1 MTEVVVDQ
9 VAERPLDASLPD
21 AVSRRGGT
29 AWARLVAE
37 TGRAGLV
44 WFALAVVYTAGDPL
58 TDGAI
63 VAVTLAASIWLVT
76 LRAASSPSVL
86 LFGRTLSKLVGVG
99 LGSILV
105 ALLNGTSVGL
115 HLTWTRVTAA
125 ALGVLATATFW
136 DWFVDRALAAR
147 KRVLFVGAN
156 EFDVLVAEDV
166 RRCRQS
172 GFEIVGCA
180 STMDAARSGAAV
192 RLVGMEELEQVVEA
206 QHPDIVV
213 LADEATFEDAL
224 DRLLDADAH
233 VRVATLASFC
243 EYAFGRVPIEHIGP
257 AWFLSLVHLRQHVYT
272 RRSKRIFD
280 VVVAVIG
287 LVLSAPVLAIMAA
300 LAKTTP
306 GPVLHRQ
313 VRVGEGGRCF
323 TVLKIRT
330 MRCDAEQGGATF
342 TCENDPRV
350 TRTGRILR
358 RSHLDELPQ
367 LWNVL
372 RGDMSIVG
380 PRPER
385 PEFIEMIEEAVPFWN
400 RRVLVKPGV
409 TGWAQLLG
417 DYASDCDGMAQ
428 KLSYDLW
435 YLRHSSVLV
444 DLAICVETVALQ
456 VRALLPRR
464 PHAPFAAGRKGVG
477 R

>member
-21 AVSRRGGT
+21 AASGRRGT

-76 LRAASSPSVL
+76 LRAAASPNVL
-86 LFGRTLSKLVGVG
+86 LFGRTLSKLLGIG
-99 LGSILV
+99 LGSIAV

-115 HLTWTRVTAA
+115 HLTWTRFTAA
-125 ALGVLATATFW
+125 ALGVLATATVW
-136 DWFVDRALAAR
+136 DWLVDRTLAAR
-147 KRVLFVGAN
+147 KRVLFVGAG
-156 EFDVLVAEDV
+156 ELDLLFGEDV

-172 GFEIVGCA
+172 GFEIVGCPV
-180 STMDAARSGAAV
+180 DAQSGAAV
-192 RLVGMEELEQVVEA
+192 RPVGMEELEQVVET

-243 EYAFGRVPIEHIGP
+243 EYAFGRVPIEHIGR

-280 VVVAVIG
+280 IVVAIIG
-287 LVLSAPVLAIMAA
+287 LVLSAPVLALMAA

-306 GPVLHRQ
+306 GPILHRQ
-313 VRVGEGGRCF
+313 VRVGAGGRCF

-330 MRCDAEQGGATF
+330 MRCDAEQDGAAF
-342 TCENDPRV
+342 TCDDDPRV